1 MPDDY
6 INEYMSNYE
15 WVRRSIPY
23 DEYFEDMEIT
33 EEEKKDRKKFAESM
47 EEVMLF
53 IFSLFSAMSRYGHKN
68 KEFVINQLQE
78 KYSEVVLKFMDLDR
92 YLEDYIEEF
101 SRDTIDITIE
111 HQDEKYYTSDDRAML
126 ISENESHF
134 AFSHKEFSDAVKAG
148 KRYKQWM
155 DIRDSR
161 ERETHRK
168 VGRTILPINEP
179 FVVGDSLMMHPKDSE
194 SYGAKADEI
203 VNCRCS
209 ARYF

>member
-6 INEYMSNYE
+6 INEYMSENE

-23 DEYFEDMEIT
+23 DEYFGDMELT
-33 EEEKKDRKKFAESM
+33 EEEKKNRKKFAESM

-53 IFSLFSAMSRYGHKN
+53 IFSLFSVMKQYGYKN
-68 KEFVINQLQE
+68 KNFIISQLQM
-78 KYSEVVLKFMDLDR
+78 KYSEVILKFMDLDR
-92 YLEDYIEEF
+92 YLEDYIAEF
-101 SRDTIDITIE
+101 SRETINVTIKHE
-111 HQDEKYYTSDDRAML
+111 DEKYYTSDDRAML
-126 ISENESHF
+126 ISENESHL
-134 AFSHKEFSDAVKAG
+134 AFSHKDFSDAVKAG
-148 KRYKQWM
+148 KKFKQWI
-155 DIRDSR
+155 DIRDNR

-194 SYGAKADEI
+194 NFGAKAEEI

-209 ARYF
+209 VKYF